1 MLNTQNPHPGEQRQS
16 LLILRFVK
24 AGWHWM
30 FPPTQAH
37 RDRQSGIARIVAA
50 SAIICFSIAL
60 VVFVLSYGRTWHQAY
75 KSWQSDRSVAKSER
89 YEKEEKLMEAVMEAN
104 QAYILSPDN
113 PRAIRLIARYYTMM
127 KRNEAAFF
135 FKKLKDMNAMTDE
148 DTIMEIQSLSNI
160 SENKVAQDKIE
171 EVLRSSK
178 PTQKIVQTADAVM
191 QKLGRKEQL
200 IVILKKYVEDQPDD
214 QEIKLL
220 LAMRE
225 IELGVDAD
233 VEEGRKT
240 LWELTKN
247 NGKVGLK
254 AIEYLDRQNMSSKR
268 EQMDLIELLQ
278 KHPLVGEEHR
288 IAALRRLA
296 GLNPGSKQ
304 EIIEKA
310 MKDRAKSKRED
321 LVPLVRW
328 LSMEGESEKV
338 VSFLKEDMVLDYLP
352 LLQNYLN
359 ALTLLKRFDDMERI
373 VNDPRAR
380 LTTAERSFYR
390 VHLAFVTNKKWDEV
404 NSLLVDALAAAQSEA
419 KPDMILNIAK
429 YAEERKH
436 PLTAEQAYR
445 AASTIRRTE
454 REGFEGLL
462 RLTYLNG
469 NSKSFLETAKETI
482 RRWPDKELFL
492 ERYLYACLLSG
503 LDMETAIDRA
513 QKLLNDRPSD
523 TQRRLIMALAHCR
536 QLDPKTAGRYL
547 QQINLSDLSMGQGA
561 VLCGIMQTA
570 GYVNQAAKIAS
581 QIPDNTPMLP
591 EEARF
596 LLLVKKQKGS

>member
-1 MLNTQNPHPGEQRQS
+1 MLNTQNPNPGEQKQS
-16 LLILRFVK
+16 WILRPVM
-24 AGWHWM
+24 AAWRWM

-37 RDRQSGIARIVAA
+37 RDRQSVTARIVAA
-50 SAIICFSIAL
+50 STIIGFSLAL
-60 VVFVLSYGRTWHQAY
+60 IVFVLSNGRAWHQAY
-75 KSWQSDRSVAKSER
+75 KSWQSDRSVAKSEQ

-104 QAYILSPDN
+104 QAYILSPEN
-113 PRAIRLIARYYTMM
+113 PKAIRLIARYYTLM
-127 KRNEAAFF
+127 KRNEATFF

-148 DTIMEIQSLSNI
+148 DTIMEIQSLSNV
-160 SENKVAQDKIE
+160 SEDKLADDKIE
-171 EVLRSSK
+171 EVLRNSK
-178 PTQKIVQTADAVM
+178 PTQKIVQTADAIM

-200 IVILKKYVEDQPDD
+200 IIILRKYVEEQPDD

-225 IELGVDAD
+225 IELGVDA
-233 VEEGRKT
+233 ETGRKA
-240 LWELTKN
+240 LWELAN
-247 NGKVGLK
+247 NDDKVGLK
-254 AIEYLDRQNMSSKR
+254 AIEYLDRQKLSSKK

-296 GLNPGSKQ
+296 ELNPGSKQ

-310 MKDRAKSKRED
+310 MKDRARTKRED

-338 VSFLKEDMVLDYLP
+338 VSLLKEEMVLDYLP

-359 ALTLLKRFDDMERI
+359 ALTLLKRYDDMERI

-380 LTTAERSFYR
+380 LTTAERSFHR

-419 KPDMILNIAK
+419 KPDIILNIAK
-429 YAEERKH
+429 YAEDRKH

-469 NSKSFLETAKETI
+469 NSKSFFETANETV
-482 RRWPDKELFL
+482 RRWPDKEFFL

-503 LDMETAIDRA
+503 LDMETAIARA
-513 QKLLNDRPSD
+513 QKLLNDRPTD

-536 QLDPKTAGRYL
+536 QLDPQKAARYL

-570 GYVNQAAKIAS
+570 GYTNQAAKIAS
-581 QIPDNTPMLP
+581 QIPDKTPMLP

-596 LLLVKKQKGS
+596 LLLVKKQNGS